1 MKALLFVKALCLLT
15 TTHITAFS
23 PNSYSYTQNIQTK
36 RIFNPSSRSPQI
48 SYERIQSKYLRAQ
61 TDESD
66 GFFSNITINPI
77 YAIPYLLFIAVGT
90 YMTNAEPTGA
100 SNELIQKFIADPLH
114 PNLGSSLFETVFNCL
129 GLVGFPLACLIMPG
143 AKFQKFN
150 PTPFLIGSAAAGYGS
165 LGLMM
170 TTRTPVPTVEIE
182 DLGWFTKNVLENK
195 IFNWLLFAALLNT
208 YILSGS
214 GLGLLT
220 DAGTTL
226 SDFQELISGS
236 ALGLVSTL
244 DLTIL
249 CLTGASLVPED
260 LERRGVTDRT
270 KANAIAASTLLL
282 PVVGLALYSALR
294 PSLEQD

>member
-1 MKALLFVKALCLLT
+1 M
-15 TTHITAFS
+15 
-23 PNSYSYTQNIQTK
+23 
-36 RIFNPSSRSPQI
+36 
-48 SYERIQSKYLRAQ
+48 
-61 TDESD
+61 
-66 GFFSNITINPI
+66 
-77 YAIPYLLFIAVGT
+77 
-90 YMTNAEPTGA
+90 
-100 SNELIQKFIADPLH
+100 
-114 PNLGSSLFETVFNCL
+114 
-129 GLVGFPLACLIMPG
+129 
-143 AKFQKFN
+143 
-150 PTPFLIGSAAAGYGS
+150 
-165 LGLMM
+165 
-170 TTRTPVPTVEIE
+170 
-182 DLGWFTKNVLENK
+182 ENK

-208 YILSGS
+208 YILSGA

-270 KANAIAASTLLL
+270 KASAIAASTILL